1 MTMRAPTPSEPKS
14 TFPTYQVPQES
25 AMRGSAPP
33 VQVARAA
40 WGGRADPPSP
50 PHSAP
55 SGASSVISGSSCCS
69 LGNSNIRMQSVTENC
84 LLNSVTVPKIQRI
97 DHGMVT
103 HNNSSKLDNKFGALP
118 PGRDIPNQKSD
129 DLELLHLNA
138 LKILKC
144 DNTNC
149 DNNDNKNHDDM
160 CHLDRLK
167 LKLRTSNDNTAAQD
181 TCLAIP
187 LRLRGGGESSL
198 STGTSGWGTPPSQQ
212 ASNNNGK
219 HSINI

>member
-1 MTMRAPTPSEPKS
+1 
-14 TFPTYQVPQES
+14 
-25 AMRGSAPP
+25 
-33 VQVARAA
+33 
-40 WGGRADPPSP
+40 
-50 PHSAP
+50 
-55 SGASSVISGSSCCS
+55 
-69 LGNSNIRMQSVTENC
+69 
-84 LLNSVTVPKIQRI
+84 
-97 DHGMVT
+97 MVT